1 MSAPEPAP
9 TNSSVAT
16 VVPSLT
22 SVAPEASNVPVTVV
36 VPVISTSPVPT
47 GAPPADMSA
56 IAPAGVMET
65 MNAAISAYVEYF
77 T

>member
-1 MSAPEPAP
+1 MSSPETVP
-9 TNSSVAT
+9 TSSSVAT
-16 VVPSLT
+16 VDPSLT
-22 SVAPEASNVPVTVV
+22 SASEASKKPVTL
-36 VPVISTSPVPT
+36 TSPVMENESPT
-47 GAPPADMSA
+47 FTSA

>member
-22 SVAPEASNVPVTVV
+22 SVAPEASNMPVT
-36 VPVISTSPVPT
+36 STSPVMENESPT
-47 GAPPADMSA
+47 FTSA